1 MLWKNKFSCILT
13 QLKNLLMILIY
24 IIDIKVNN
32 SNSTNLMIIQKIII
46 IFYCENR
53 EVDGNKTHIS

>member
-1 MLWKNKFSCILT
+1 
-13 QLKNLLMILIY
+13 MILIY

>member
-13 QLKNLLMILIY
+13 RLKNLLMILIH
-24 IIDIKVNN
+24 IIDTKVNN
-32 SNSTNLMIIQKIII
+32 SNSTDLMIIQKIII
-46 IFYCENR
+46 IFSQDR

>member
-13 QLKNLLMILIY
+13 RLKNLLIILIH
-24 IIDIKVNN
+24 IIDTKVNN
-32 SNSTNLMIIQKIII
+32 SNSTDLMIIQKIII
-46 IFYCENR
+46 IFSQNR